1 MLWMLF
7 SYTYRHCNGC
17 IRKAEKSPPGIDV
30 ISEFIS
36 HVAYVT
42 PLHFPIDGP
51 HKRFLTDQRGNI

>member
-36 HVAYVT
+36 LW
-42 PLHFPIDGP
+42 PMSP
-51 HKRFLTDQRGNI
+51 HYIFLLMDHISDF